1 MCGMCFF
8 ALSLFLS
15 NITRKRY
22 FLSNI
27 TRKRELLS
35 YSYSLLYNFRYRC
48 LMVLTMP
55 NGSGVVLSSFRRN
68 WGKKSDH
75 FATECVDRFW
85 RVVCEKQCDFLQTR
99 NKWCRVCKG
108 RGLLY
113 VLRSDPDDDRCGAV
127 PTGTST
133 SSDEY
138 RRIDQLALYRRRCS
152 QLWTR
157 PGRSQQYL
165 YLT

>member
-1 MCGMCFF
+1 LKTYAQLSLTSVEECIDLLYIDGRQGISFSGMCFF

-75 FATECVDRFW
+75 FATECV
-85 RVVCEKQCDFLQTR
+85 
-99 NKWCRVCKG
+99 
-108 RGLLY
+108 
-113 VLRSDPDDDRCGAV
+113 
-127 PTGTST
+127 
-133 SSDEY
+133 
-138 RRIDQLALYRRRCS
+138 
-152 QLWTR
+152 
-157 PGRSQQYL
+157 
-165 YLT
+165 